1 MLFTIQDILNTLEQ
15 IDVHGKANLDR
26 MLGVIYALEAMLQAE
41 KKEGHIDLPQPTGDI
56 VADLNQEPKAEGEL
70 TDG

>member
-56 VADLNQEPKAEGEL
+56 VADLNQESKAEGGL